1 MKTKNNYKKIGI
13 IASLFVLIALGYFV
27 FANSA
32 KIVTIITPFMIG
44 IIIAYLLNPLIIR
57 LEKRK
62 VSRGLA
68 ISLIGLLFVIIIV
81 IFLNL
86 IIPILYS
93 NITDLISNI
102 PNYATHYNNLV
113 NWIQSRVNYSI
124 LPQQVKDIMIS
135 QVKGNINYLQGFLLS
150 ILKNSLGAIS
160 SIFTFFLNFLFGI
173 FIAIYLLKDIDLIK
187 MQISGLIPRNWRN
200 IVSATAGEIN
210 VVISNYIQ
218 GQLIILVIVAILET
232 LGLAVVGVKY
242 ALILGVFG
250 GIANMIPYFG
260 AFIGAVPALAIAILD
275 SPMKALLAV
284 LVFVI
289 VQQIDNSYVSPKIM
303 SESMGLHPLTIIFVI
318 LFFGTFFGIIGMILA
333 VPLTAILKVIGKKIL
348 EKIV

>member
-13 IASLFVLIALGYFV
+13 IASLFVLTALGYLI

-32 KIVTIITPFMIG
+32 KIATIITPFIIG
-44 IIIAYLLNPLIIR
+44 IIIAYLLNPLIAG

-62 VSRGLA
+62 VSRGIA
-68 ISLIGLLFVIIIV
+68 ISLIGLLFIIV
-81 IFLNL
+81 IVVFLNL

-102 PNYATHYNNLV
+102 PKYATQYNNLV
-113 NWIQSRVNYSI
+113 SWVQSQVNYSM
-124 LPQQVKDIMIS
+124 LPQQVKDIIIS

-160 SIFTFFLNFLFGI
+160 GIFSFFLNFLFGI
-173 FIAIYLLKDIDLIK
+173 FIAVYFLKDIDLFK
-187 MQISGLIPRNWRN
+187 MQISGLIPKNWRN
-200 IVSATAGEIN
+200 MVNTTAGEIN

-218 GQLIILVIVAILET
+218 GQLTVLAIVAVLET
-232 LGLAVVGVKY
+232 IGLTIVGVKY
-242 ALILGVFG
+242 SLVLGIIG
-250 GIANMIPYFG
+250 GIANIIPYFG
-260 AFIGAVPALAIAILD
+260 PFIGAVPAVAIAILD

-303 SESMGLHPLTIIFVI
+303 SQSMGLHPLTIIFVI
-318 LFFGTFFGIIGMILA
+318 LFFGTFFGIAGMILA
-333 VPLTAILKVIGKKIL
+333 VPLAAILKVIGKKIL